1 MSAVTARAA
10 APSATHAHY
19 RRRAPARVA
28 ARPHAST
35 DGASKASSSSSS
47 SESPSDGPNHVV
59 VVPGFLSGADAY
71 GGMARALEATGWFT
85 SVTVVPIT
93 RDMWYPTLL
102 GGDFAPMLDA
112 IEATVRSIG
121 ETNDADRETN
131 PRRDLCVVGH
141 SAGGWLARL
150 WMGDA
155 PYVNGRV
162 YGGAPRVKTLLTLG
176 TLGNFGTL
184 GTLGEVAACVGA
196 GVSYRTATGGDSAP
210 GDSPPGVL
218 RGDGVAPV
226 EAATL
231 DGSER
236 VTLVGV
242 THQATSSR
250 GDGDAEGAEV
260 DSRGRWYG
268 SPRVVTAWARRLLE
282 PTPGGEETV
291 FEWEIAG
298 KGMHARTADE
308 NKRRYDKGDKA
319 DVAPRGSY
327 DATALASALEA
338 ALNGGS
344 DTLENVD
351 VAAIAPFAGVD
362 DRRTVSSTVT
372 TVSTSSAAGSL
383 LWQCCLAARNRVP
396 GATTIAR
403 ALLRD
408 AGADPNAGGSHGGGG
423 GGDDGDNFFS
433 TSPLWWA
440 ASAVEAGGG
449 ADALD
454 LVREL
459 IDAGADVDASGR
471 YDGVE
476 GPPLWWAAIAARNG
490 EGEIAVDL
498 ARVLIGARASVDVR
512 GGYGPGVVRT
522 SALVLAAQ
530 GVPGNGTC
538 AELAR
543 VLFIA
548 GARLDAAD
556 AAALALYRFGS
567 AVSVV
572 KSEIGA

>member
-1 MSAVTARAA
+1 
-10 APSATHAHY
+10 
-19 RRRAPARVA
+19 
-28 ARPHAST
+28 
-35 DGASKASSSSSS
+35 
-47 SESPSDGPNHVV
+47 
-59 VVPGFLSGADAY
+59 
-71 GGMARALEATGWFT
+71 
-85 SVTVVPIT
+85 
-93 RDMWYPTLL
+93 MWYPTLL

-162 YGGAPRVKTLLTLG
+162 YGGAPRVKTLLTLGTPHNSLEEYPFGRVPERLADVVKTGSNGSSAEGAEAAEGAEGAEGAHPVWTAQRACTSSLSLTNFLYPGAWAAPGVRYVSVRGDAVAAASIVDVAVFLTLG

-351 VAAIAPFAGVD
+351 IAAIAPFAGVD

-408 AGADPNAGGSHGGGG
+408 ARADPNAGGSHGSLAPALGCLLY
-423 GGDDGDNFFS
+423 
-433 TSPLWWA
+433 TS
-440 ASAVEAGGG
+440 
-449 ADALD
+449 
-454 LVREL
+454 
-459 IDAGADVDASGR
+459 
-471 YDGVE
+471 
-476 GPPLWWAAIAARNG
+476 
-490 EGEIAVDL
+490 
-498 ARVLIGARASVDVR
+498 
-512 GGYGPGVVRT
+512 
-522 SALVLAAQ
+522 
-530 GVPGNGTC
+530 
-538 AELAR
+538 
-543 VLFIA
+543 
-548 GARLDAAD
+548 DAAD
-556 AAALALYRFGS
+556 
-567 AVSVV
+567 
-572 KSEIGA
+572 E